1 MKSHHRRTNVT
12 DGLVAWPLN
21 DPRYVDSGEGG
32 MAVYLICYDQPAI
45 CLPGVGAFAY
55 GDLPL
60 GGALRGAKVGFAA
73 ESDFDKA
80 AEKNRIFWMEGDH
93 VSGLLYL
100 GSCGAALW
108 SEEAGG
114 YWQATTGDL
123 TPEGLALYEQVW
135 QLYAG
140 SAPVLMTFLDT

>member
-60 GGALRGAKVGFAA
+60 GGHLRGAKAGFAT
-73 ESDFDKA
+73 ESD
-80 AEKNRIFWMEGDH
+80 AEKAEEKKRLIWMEGDH

-100 GSCGAALW
+100 GSCGASLW
-108 SEEAGG
+108 SEEKGG
-114 YWQATTGDL
+114 LWQATVSDL
-123 TPEGLALYEQVW
+123 TPEGRALYDQIHM
-135 QLYAG
+135 LYAG
-140 SAPVLMTFLDT
+140 SAPVLVTFLDT